1 MNFETVSLSMPLQSR
16 DKAMKWNRRVA
27 DLAGACSPSSGK
39 LEFPVMKSSRSF
51 SRRAFIAGAGQ
62 LGAIGAFGALAPRF
76 AGHVFAQEF
85 KPDPRLI
92 VRSIRPHDFETP
104 VALLNSWITPNNLFY
119 VRHHMYPAEVK
130 AEEWRLSIDGLVE
143 RPLSLQLAELR
154 SLPRTTV
161 TVTLE
166 CAGNGR
172 AFYDP
177 PVAGIQWERGAVGTA
192 RWSGV
197 RLADLLK
204 KAGVKQGA
212 RYVLLDGADRPM
224 GTMPDF
230 VRNVPLEKAMH
241 ADTILAYEMNGEP
254 LPMLHGFPLRA
265 IVPGWEGAYAVK
277 WLTDIRLIEH
287 EHDGFFVKTAYRYP
301 SKRIPPGAAVDA
313 KDMAPLTGLLVK
325 SMINSPLEGVT
336 VKTGDVRITGFAWAG
351 EDNISRVV
359 VSVDNGTT
367 WQVAKLGRE
376 REHYAWQQFEHE
388 VKFTEPGSYLIL
400 SKATDDQGRE
410 QPVSP
415 MWNPSG
421 YLWNAI
427 DRVRINVEA

>member
-1 MNFETVSLSMPLQSR
+1 VSECAGGTPAVPGVAVLHTKPKCLLPFFG
-16 DKAMKWNRRVA
+16 KARI
-27 DLAGACSPSSGK
+27 
-39 LEFPVMKSSRSF
+39 PVMKSSPF

-62 LGAIGAFGALAPRF
+62 LGAISAIGALTPSVSRSL
-76 AGHVFAQEF
+76 FAQDF

-92 VRSIRPHDFETP
+92 VRSVRPQDLETP

-130 AEEWRLSIDGLVE
+130 AEEWRLSIDGQVE

-154 SLPRTTV
+154 SLPRATV

-192 RWSGV
+192 RWTGV

-204 KAGVKQGA
+204 RAGVKQSA
-212 RYVLLDGADRPM
+212 RYVMLDGADKPM

-241 ADTILAYEMNGEP
+241 ADTILAHEMNGEP

-277 WLTDIRLIEH
+277 WLTHIQLIDS

-301 SKRIPPGAAVDA
+301 GKRIAPGAAVDP

-325 SMINSPLEGVT
+325 SIINAPLEGAT
-336 VKTGDVRITGFAWAG
+336 VKAGNVRITGFAWAG
-351 EDNISRVV
+351 EANISKVV
-359 VSVDNGTT
+359 ISVDNGTT
-367 WQVAKLGRE
+367 WQPARLGKDRE
-376 REHYAWQQFEHE
+376 RYAWQEFEHE
-388 VKFTEPGSYLIL
+388 VRITESGSYLIL